1 MEEVNSILLLMYYP
15 TAVSGLFWFNGP
27 TSIVYT
33 FSFIF
38 LVIILFYYFLNEYI
52 ADKLWSKIIT
62 NAIK

>member
-15 TAVSGLFWFNGP
+15 
-27 TSIVYT
+27 I
-33 FSFIF
+33 
-38 LVIILFYYFLNEYI
+38 IILFYYFLNEYI

>member
-52 ADKLWSKIIT
+52 ADKL
-62 NAIK
+62 